1 MALGRT
7 RGAALAALAVGLGTL
22 GTGCADADRRA
33 QQRRVGPEAAVSAE
47 ASTVEGAAAAPRT
60 AARARHTEE
69 RPRTRVRADEPMG
82 DANPLRDPA
91 LER

>member
-7 RGAALAALAVGLGTL
+7 RGAALAALAVGLGML

-33 QQRRVGPEAAVSAE
+33 QQQRVGREAAASAD
-47 ASTVEGAAAAPRT
+47 ASTVEGAVAAPRT
-60 AARARHTEE
+60 AARARRTEE
-69 RPRTRVRADEPMG
+69 RPRTRVRADDPMG
-82 DANPLRDPA
+82 EGNPLRDPA